1 MGSADEIVTI
11 VDANNQPIGT
21 APRRRMR
28 AERLTHRATYVLVF
42 DSRGRLLI
50 QKRTTDK
57 DIYPGYYDVAA
68 GGVVLAGE
76 SYEECAVREAKEEL
90 GIINTPLTGHF
101 DFYFEDERGRVWG
114 RVFSCAHD
122 GPFTLQREEIES
134 GQFMGLEDVLKEK
147 VTPLTPDTLLALSRY
162 LQKQKPQ

>member
-1 MGSADEIVTI
+1 MGPGDEIVTI
-11 VDANNQPIGT
+11 VDESNQPIGM
-21 APRRRMR
+21 APRRKMR

-50 QKRTTDK
+50 QKRTPAK
-57 DIYPGYYDVAA
+57 DIYPGYYDAAA
-68 GGVVLAGE
+68 GGVVLARE
-76 SYEECAVREAKEEL
+76 SYEECAAREAKEEL

-114 RVFSCAHD
+114 RVFSCTHD

-134 GQFMGLEDVLKEK
+134 AQFMDVDDVLKEK
-147 VTPLTPDTLLALSRY
+147 IMPLTPDTVLALSQY
-162 LQKQKPQ
+162 LQKNREW

>member
-1 MGSADEIVTI
+1 MGSGDEIVTI
-11 VDANNQPIGT
+11 VDKTNQPIGT
-21 APRRRMR
+21 SPRRKMR
-28 AERLTHRATYVLVF
+28 AERLIHRAAYVLVF

-50 QKRTTDK
+50 QKRTPDK

-76 SYEECAVREAKEEL
+76 SYEECAAREAKEEL
-90 GIINTPLTGHF
+90 GITNTPLTGHF

-114 RVFSCAHD
+114 RVFSCTHD

-134 GQFMGLEDVLKEK
+134 GEFMDVGDVLKEK
-147 VTPLTPDTLLALSRY
+147 IKPLTPDTLLALSRY